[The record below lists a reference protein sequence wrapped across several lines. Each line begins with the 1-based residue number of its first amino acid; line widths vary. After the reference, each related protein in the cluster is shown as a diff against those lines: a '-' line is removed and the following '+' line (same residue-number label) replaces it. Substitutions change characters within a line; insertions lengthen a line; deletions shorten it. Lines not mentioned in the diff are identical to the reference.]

1 MPPQICPG
9 SALILCGHRQGRKV
23 AFLATFFFVRR
34 RIAHSESANSEVAS
48 NLCPVCYSLFAIRA
62 GFPTR

>member
-1 MPPQICPG
+1 
-9 SALILCGHRQGRKV
+9 LILCGHRQGRKV

-34 RIAHSESANSEVAS
+34 RIASSESANSELAS
-48 NLCPVCYSLFAIRA
+48 NLRPVRYVLFAIRA